1 MPAGFL
7 TSRPLGSTG
16 LDVSAMSLGS
26 WRTYERLPAET
37 GVAVLRAAWDEGI
50 NFFDDARYD
59 DETHA
64 APMRTGYSEVVF
76 GRLFRAAG
84 VPRDQAVVANKLW
97 WEFWPEQSAA
107 AELDASLRRMEFDH
121 VDLIY
126 ANEPPEALSLPEM
139 VAVVG
144 GLLDAG
150 KARAWGMVNWRAERA
165 AQAVE
170 AAAAQGLAPPCA
182 IQLPYSLVRRAWA
195 EDPVMA
201 GALQASGAGMIA
213 SFCLAGGVL
222 SGKYRPGAA
231 GTAGAAGPGAGR
243 AAGTLDDPRVT
254 PAVAAAE
261 ELAAL
266 AARLDTTPAA
276 LALAFPFTNPAVA
289 SVLFGATSA
298 DQVRANCA
306 AVSLLGRLSPDETA
320 AVRRVGLPAD
330 LPPDS

>member
-7 TSRPLGSTG
+7 KSRPLGSAG

-59 DETHA
+59 DETGT

-76 GRLFRAAG
+76 GRLFRSAG

-107 AELDASLRRMEFDH
+107 AELDASLQRMEFDH

-126 ANEPPEALSLPEM
+126 ANEPPEGLAVPEM

-150 KARAWGMVNWRAERA
+150 KARAWGMVNWRADRA

-170 AAAAQGLAPPCA
+170 AAATQGLAPPCA

-222 SGKYRPGAA
+222 TGKYRPGAA
-231 GTAGAAGPGAGR
+231 GAGGAGAGR

-261 ELAAL
+261 DLATL

-306 AVSLLGRLSPDETA
+306 AVGLLSRFSPDEA
-320 AVRRVGLPAD
+320 AGLRRVGLPAD

>member
-1 MPAGFL
+1 MTAGFL
-7 TSRPLGSTG
+7 RSRPLGSAG

-26 WRTYERLPAET
+26 WRTYERLPEET

-59 DETHA
+59 DETGS

-107 AELDASLRRMEFDH
+107 AELGASLQRMEFDH

-126 ANEPPEALSLPEM
+126 ANEPPEGLSVPEM
-139 VAVVG
+139 VATVG

-150 KARAWGMVNWRAERA
+150 QARAWGMVNWRAGLA

-195 EDPVMA
+195 QDRVMA
-201 GALQASGAGMIA
+201 GAVAASGAGMIA

-222 SGKYRPGAA
+222 TGKYRSGSA
-231 GTAGAAGPGAGR
+231 GSARGR
-243 AAGTLDDPRVT
+243 ATGTLDDPRVT

-261 ELAAL
+261 DLAAL
-266 AARLDTTPAA
+266 AVRLDTTPAA
-276 LALAFPFTNPAVA
+276 LALAFPFTNPSVA

-306 AVSLLGRLSPDETA
+306 AVSLFERLGPDEA
-320 AVRRVGLPAD
+320 EGLRRIGLPAD
-330 LPPDS
+330 LPPS

>member
-7 TSRPLGSTG
+7 KSRPLGSAG

-76 GRLFRAAG
+76 GRLFRSAG

-107 AELDASLRRMEFDH
+107 AELDASLQRMEFDH

-126 ANEPPEALSLPEM
+126 ANEPPEGLAVPEM

-150 KARAWGMVNWRAERA
+150 KARAWGMVNWCADRA

-170 AAAAQGLAPPCA
+170 AAATQGLAPPCA

-222 SGKYRPGAA
+222 TGKYRPGAA
-231 GTAGAAGPGAGR
+231 GAGGAGAGR

-261 ELAAL
+261 DLAAL

-306 AVSLLGRLSPDETA
+306 AVSLLARLSPDEA
-320 AVRRVGLPAD
+320 AGLRRVGLPAD

>member
-7 TSRPLGSTG
+7 KSRPLGSAG

-59 DETHA
+59 DETGT

-76 GRLFRAAG
+76 GRLFRSAG

-107 AELDASLRRMEFDH
+107 AELDASLQRMEFDH

-126 ANEPPEALSLPEM
+126 ANEPPEGLAVPEM

-150 KARAWGMVNWRAERA
+150 KARAWGMVNWRADRA

-170 AAAAQGLAPPCA
+170 AAATQGLAPPCA

-222 SGKYRPGAA
+222 TGKYRPGAA
-231 GTAGAAGPGAGR
+231 GAGGAGAGR

-261 ELAAL
+261 DVAAL

-276 LALAFPFTNPAVA
+276 LALAFPFTNPAVT

-306 AVSLLGRLSPDETA
+306 AVSLLARLSPDE
-320 AVRRVGLPAD
+320 AVGLRRVGLPAD

>member
-7 TSRPLGSTG
+7 KSRPLGSAG

-59 DETHA
+59 DETGT

-76 GRLFRAAG
+76 GRLFRSAG

-107 AELDASLRRMEFDH
+107 AELDASLQRMEFDH

-126 ANEPPEALSLPEM
+126 ANEPPEGLAVPEM

-150 KARAWGMVNWRAERA
+150 KARAWGMVNWRADRA

-170 AAAAQGLAPPCA
+170 AAATQGLAPPCA

-222 SGKYRPGAA
+222 TGKYRPGAA
-231 GTAGAAGPGAGR
+231 GAGGAGAGR

-261 ELAAL
+261 DLAAL

-276 LALAFPFTNPAVA
+276 LALAFPFTNPAVT

-306 AVSLLGRLSPDETA
+306 AVSLLARLSPDE
-320 AVRRVGLPAD
+320 AVGLRRVGLPAD

>member
-1 MPAGFL
+1 MAAGFL

-16 LDVSAMSLGS
+16 LDVSALSLGS
-26 WRTYERLPAET
+26 WRTYERRPAET

-59 DETHA
+59 DETGT

-144 GLLDAG
+144 GLLDA
-150 KARAWGMVNWRAERA
+150 
-165 AQAVE
+165 VE
-170 AAAAQGLAPPCA
+170 AAAAQGLAPPGA

-201 GALQASGAGMIA
+201 GALRASGAGMIA

-222 SGKYRPGAA
+222 SGKYRPGS
-231 GTAGAAGPGAGR
+231 GGAAGPGAGR
-243 AAGTLDDPRVT
+243 AAGMLDDPRVT

-261 ELAAL
+261 DLAAL

-298 DQVRANCA
+298 DQ
-306 AVSLLGRLSPDETA
+306 
-320 AVRRVGLPAD
+320 
-330 LPPDS
+330 

>member
-1 MPAGFL
+1 
-7 TSRPLGSTG
+7 
-16 LDVSAMSLGS
+16 
-26 WRTYERLPAET
+26 
-37 GVAVLRAAWDEGI
+37 
-50 NFFDDARYD
+50 
-59 DETHA
+59 
-64 APMRTGYSEVVF
+64 
-76 GRLFRAAG
+76 
-84 VPRDQAVVANKLW
+84 
-97 WEFWPEQSAA
+97 
-107 AELDASLRRMEFDH
+107 
-121 VDLIY
+121 
-126 ANEPPEALSLPEM
+126 M

-170 AAAAQGLAPPCA
+170 AAAAQGLAPPGA

-201 GALQASGAGMIA
+201 GALRASGAGMIA

-222 SGKYRPGAA
+222 SGKYRPGS
-231 GTAGAAGPGAGR
+231 GGAAGPGAGR

-261 ELAAL
+261 DLAAL

-306 AVSLLGRLSPDETA
+306 AVSLLARLSPDETA
-320 AVRRVGLPAD
+320 ALRRVGLPAD